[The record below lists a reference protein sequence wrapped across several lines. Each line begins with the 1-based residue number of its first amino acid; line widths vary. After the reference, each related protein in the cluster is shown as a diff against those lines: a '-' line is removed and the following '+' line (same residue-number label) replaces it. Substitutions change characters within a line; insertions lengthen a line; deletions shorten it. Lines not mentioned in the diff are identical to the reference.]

1 MLSDISN
8 GEISLTDTVGSI
20 GHQDRSTDA
29 QDDGY
34 GDCIR
39 PRNQD
44 DRSADKRKG
53 PGRRCRS
60 DRQSFG
66 ENHQVGTKLWTSE
79 GLRCFRRRC
88 ERLMA
93 TGRSACS
100 GTDIKCLRP
109 DQICSM
115 SRWRVA
121 DEEGSATYSLVT
133 RDRRDQQQE
142 SGIPR
147 PLCW

>member
-1 MLSDISN
+1 MLSDVSN
-8 GEISLTDTVGSI
+8 GEISLTDTVGST
-20 GHQDRSTDA
+20 GHQDRSTNA
-29 QDDGY
+29 QDNGY

-53 PGRRCRS
+53 PGRGRRP
-60 DRQSFG
+60 DRQGFG
-66 ENHQVGTKLWTSE
+66 EDHQVGTKLWTSE
-79 GLRCFRRRC
+79 GLRCFGRRC
-88 ERLMA
+88 EQLTA
-93 TGRSACS
+93 TDRSACS
-100 GTDIKCLRP
+100 SADIMCLEP
-109 DQICSM
+109 DQIRSM
-115 SRWRVA
+115 SRWRVT

>member
-1 MLSDISN
+1 MLSDVSSR
-8 GEISLTDTVGSI
+8 EIPLTHIVDCT
-20 GHQDRSTDA
+20 GHQDRSTNA
-29 QDDGY
+29 EDDGY

-53 PGRRCRS
+53 PGRGRRP
-60 DRQSFG
+60 DRQGFG
-66 ENHQVGTKLWTSE
+66 EDHQVGTKLWTSE
-79 GLRCFRRRC
+79 GLRCFGRRC
-88 ERLMA
+88 EQLTA
-93 TGRSACS
+93 TDRSACS
-100 GTDIKCLRP
+100 SADIMCLEP
-109 DQICSM
+109 DQIRSM
-115 SRWRVA
+115 SRWRVT